1 LVKNTLLNIV
11 LFTATIFLF
20 VILTISQGN
29 PDLAQAQKTQDQI
42 WFEQHEGITAGCLTN
57 DAIKEYNEATGQPTE
72 EMDEKT
78 ETCNH
83 DMLYMLGVCEQN
95 NDGYSFCD
103 PVRTYL
109 EDHGLGSLDE
119 RLEQL
124 SQETIDGIN
133 ENDWNEDGVT
143 DGSDFVSKPSTQ

>member
-1 LVKNTLLNIV
+1 MSRSYVVALPNLHRL
-11 LFTATIFLF
+11 

-29 PDLAQAQKTQDQI
+29 PGIAQAQKTQDQI
-42 WFEQHEGITAGCLTN
+42 WSEQHAGITAGCLTN

-78 ETCNH
+78 EICNH

-95 NDGYSFCD
+95 NEGYSFCNL
-103 PVRTYL
+103 VHTYL

-119 RLEQL
+119 RPEQL